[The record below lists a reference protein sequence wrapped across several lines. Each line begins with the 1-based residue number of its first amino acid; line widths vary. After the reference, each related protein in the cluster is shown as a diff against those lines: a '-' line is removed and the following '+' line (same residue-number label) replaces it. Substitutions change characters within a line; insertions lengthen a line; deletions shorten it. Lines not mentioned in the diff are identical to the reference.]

1 MSTVS
6 NTNLIMCTYDLIVL
20 SETTSTD
27 LFNELN
33 TISAYSLYFSSSSF
47 TMLNGFF
54 SPAPR
59 IKFLLAKYGNIQSTL
74 KSFAYIPKRI
84 AKPESKTKLR
94 NTLES
99 VALLVDP
106 KMNIDN
112 YSSKYISVTIGLP
125 SIPKIWR
132 MSVARFAVWRTGA

>member
-1 MSTVS
+1 M
-6 NTNLIMCTYDLIVL
+6 
-20 SETTSTD
+20 
-27 LFNELN
+27 
-33 TISAYSLYFSSSSF
+33 
-47 TMLNGFF
+47 
-54 SPAPR
+54 
-59 IKFLLAKYGNIQSTL
+59 
-74 KSFAYIPKRI
+74 AYIPKRI